1 MNRIQIVAVQMV
13 KDRNFMYD
21 YKRITSPKDIYQIMR
36 DFIGNMDR
44 ETFVMAALD
53 TKNNV
58 NALHTV
64 SVGSLNASIV
74 HPRELF
80 KVAILANAA
89 SIIVAHN
96 HPSGDPAPS
105 QEDISLTRKLV
116 EVGILLDIPLLD
128 HIVVGDN
135 DRYCSFKEKG
145 LI

>member
-1 MNRIQIVAVQMV
+1 MKRIQIVSVQMV

-145 LI
+145 HI